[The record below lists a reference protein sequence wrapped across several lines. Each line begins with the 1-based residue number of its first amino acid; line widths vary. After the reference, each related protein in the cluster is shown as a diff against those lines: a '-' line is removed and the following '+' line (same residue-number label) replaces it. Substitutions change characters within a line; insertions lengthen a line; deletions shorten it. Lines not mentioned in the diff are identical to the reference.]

1 MKRFLILIFILRAF
15 SAILS
20 GQPNNAIFRTGLIN
34 QIWRIEDIKH
44 PISETTFP
52 IEVIYPIQENFN
64 IQVNHSPALSSF
76 GDSSLSGISDTW
88 IRSSYRFSDD
98 RAMVS
103 VGLGVPTGK
112 TKLGFFESD
121 VSAMLGLNAFKFQLP
136 VFGQG
141 FTISAGIMYAL
152 PINEKITV
160 GGGANFV
167 LRNKYKINI
176 PQGNQLV
183 SSEYNPGEQIGINLG
198 CDYLIVPNLR
208 TNFDFILGYYTTDK
222 LMNSN
227 DTTKFVSGPKYS
239 FRGGLQYQVPI
250 GYLWM
255 MAFYRA
261 KAKNETWDNQALV
274 LVAEDKNTNITLRE
288 LEFGAIITLSK
299 VFSLLPGIELR
310 SYQENDYKKGQVD
323 LYGGCLGYE
332 LQMLENLTLSMG
344 AKFFFGQ
351 GEFMNSMRSLS
362 GFELLVRTQWEFK

>member
-1 MKRFLILIFILRAF
+1 MKQISILIIILFAF
-15 SAILS
+15 NSILS
-20 GQPNNAIFRTGLIN
+20 GQTNNAILRTGLIN
-34 QIWRIEDIKH
+34 QIWTIKYIKR

-52 IEVIYPIQENFN
+52 IEVIYPIGENLN
-64 IQVNHSPALSSF
+64 IQFNHSPAFSSF
-76 GDSSLSGISDTW
+76 GDSTLSGISDTW
-88 IRSSYRFSDD
+88 IRSSYRFSED

-112 TKLGFFESD
+112 TELGLFESD
-121 VSAMLGLNAFKFQLP
+121 VSAMLGVNAFKFQLP
-136 VFGQG
+136 VYGQG
-141 FTISAGIMYAL
+141 FTASVGIMYAL
-152 PINEKITV
+152 PINEQLTV

-183 SSEYNPGEQIGINLG
+183 SSQYDPGEQIGINLG
-198 CDYLIVPNLR
+198 CDCLPIPKLR

-222 LMNSN
+222 LMNST
-227 DTTKFVSGPKYS
+227 DTTKYVSGPKYS
-239 FRGGLQYQVPI
+239 LRAGLQYQVPV

-274 LVAEDKNTNITLRE
+274 LVTEDKNTNITLRE
-288 LEFGAIITLSK
+288 LEFGAILTLSK
-299 VFSLLPGIELR
+299 VFSLHPGIEIR

-323 LYGGCLGYE
+323 LYGGCLAYE

-344 AKFFFGQ
+344 AKLFFGQ